1 MLGDG
6 CERHVGVASAD
17 CRRSMTYYIETFGC
31 QMNERDSETIS
42 ALLSREGMEEVADPA
57 LADIIVVNTCAVRE
71 TAESK
76 VWSRLGKL
84 SHIRKGGQAPAI
96 VLAGCMAQIP
106 ENVER
111 IRRRFPA
118 VKVVAG
124 PGNIHKIPDLLGQ
137 VRLTGSAANLAS
149 GGRGTAIAV
158 SPPRTGAPGTSRDES
173 TQVLPEG
180 LPRKPVPGVTAYVTI
195 MYGCDNFCSYCV
207 VPFVRGPQ
215 VSRPVQAILDEVKG
229 LADKGCKEVTLL
241 GQNVNAYGQDLGD
254 MQGFSR
260 LLRELDRIDGIKRIR
275 FMTSHPRDFTR
286 DMVDA
291 VAECPKV
298 CEHFHLP
305 LQAGSNR
312 ILKLMNR
319 GYTREDYMA
328 LVEYIRT
335 VVPHAGITTDIIV
348 GFPSE
353 TEDDF
358 QDTLDM
364 VRRVRFDGAFTFVF
378 SPRKRTAAAR
388 MKEQVPEEE
397 KSRRMQELVA
407 VQSEITKEKNRD
419 LIGSEVEILVE
430 SPDDEIPCAVRGRT
444 RTGRMVIALPDTET
458 PQIGSPASRTLVACV
473 GDLVRVRVEEA
484 GTWYLKGPVAG

>member
-1 MLGDG
+1 M
-6 CERHVGVASAD
+6 GVASTD
-17 CRRSMTYYIETFGC
+17 YRRTMTYYIETFGC

-42 ALLSREGMEEVADPA
+42 ALLSQEGMEEVADPT
-57 LADIIVVNTCAVRE
+57 LADVIVVNTCAVRE
-71 TAESK
+71 TAENK

-84 SHIRKGGQAPAI
+84 SGIRKGGRPPVI

-111 IRRRFPA
+111 IRKRFPA

-124 PGNIHKIPDLLGQ
+124 PGNIHKIPGLLEQ
-137 VRLTGSAANLAS
+137 VRLAGSAADRTS
-149 GGRGTAIAV
+149 GGPLSTAIAV
-158 SPPRTGAPGTSRDES
+158 SPPRTGAPAGASRHES

-215 VSRPVQAILDEVKG
+215 VSRPLQAILDEVKD
-229 LADKGCKEVTLL
+229 LADKGCREVTLL

-254 MQGFSR
+254 VQGFSR
-260 LLRELDRIDGIKRIR
+260 LLRELDRIDGIQRIR

-291 VAECPKV
+291 VAGCSKV

-319 GYTREDYMA
+319 GYTREDYIA
-328 LVEYIRT
+328 LVEYIRA

-358 QDTLDM
+358 QDTLDV
-364 VRRVRFDGAFTFVF
+364 VRRARFDGAFTFVF
-378 SPRKRTAAAR
+378 SPRRGTAAAK
-388 MKEQVPEEE
+388 MKEQVPKEV

-407 VQSEITKEKNRD
+407 VQSEITKEKSRD

-444 RTGRMVIALPDTET
+444 RTGKMVIALPET
-458 PQIGSPASRTLVACV
+458 GNPEMRNLRTGNGASSASVARV